1 MPGTETTRT
10 ERVADVTN
18 DPPPAPTMRRRAR
31 KQARLVRQVRVRA
44 VAGGEVRP
52 SRGEVPVS
60 IPSYRYATKE
70 EFDREWLMAQWGPN
84 DPDGPTVIMNADAP
98 MLLEAIAYH
107 QESIPAVHSEEIQK
121 IVKEV
126 YGEVAVAKIAHSEKL
141 AARGV
146 TEEELEPF
154 RSDEAL
160 TIALMGLTAEKSLI
174 SQRLGRLGRKKSAA

>member
-1 MPGTETTRT
+1 MPGTETTGT

-18 DPPPAPTMRRRAR
+18 HPPPAPTMRRRAR

-44 VAGGEVRP
+44 VAGGDGQAVER
-52 SRGEVPVS
+52 EVPVS

-107 QESIPAVHSEEIQK
+107 QEQYPAVHSEEIQK

-126 YGEVAVAKIAHSEKL
+126 YGEVAVAKIVTPRSL
-141 AARGV
+141 QPAALQR
-146 TEEELEPF
+146 
-154 RSDEAL
+154 RSSSS
-160 TIALMGLTAEKSLI
+160 ITAAT
-174 SQRLGRLGRKKSAA
+174 RL